1 MVSKKVRW
9 VKSFLASTIS
19 TSLLIAPAAM
29 AEQVDENQAL
39 QKNQEASQTVNNSP
53 EDQPKDSTEALGG
66 NAPEET
72 APEKSAPEESEQ
84 EVAETHLFP
93 EFKTCPSQSV
103 EPIRYEPQLSSPNEP
118 IKIRYND
125 AYSEGDM
132 AYFTGDVLVTQNE
145 HQLTADKLIAN
156 NANESYRA
164 EGDLLFTNQNFVVGA
179 DSLDYYSRQGSTEI
193 QDTRFHLYSNN
204 GNGRAENIRVD
215 NKQVLTLS
223 NTDFSTCPDDQK
235 SWVFESE
242 EIVIDR
248 ASGWGKAYNSVVKI
262 ADIPVFYLPYMT
274 FPVDDRRKTGLL
286 PPSFSNS
293 NRNGRDVS
301 IPYYFNLAPNYDLTL
316 TPRYMT
322 SRGAM
327 LGSEF
332 RYLSEQNQGEMFF
345 EFLPNDKA
353 ATDNNL
359 ENLPEKRWQYD
370 LNHLTQFTEHW
381 SSGIAARKV
390 SDDGY
395 FQDFG
400 GSVENSNQDILSQ
413 NLYVQYLSQDWLM
426 RTEYRDWQ
434 LLNSPAERYTIAPR
448 VELTRFFEPN
458 ENGFEARIHSELT
471 RFDKDNA
478 ITADRYHVEP
488 SIGWSNE
495 SLYSFFRP
503 ELSFAYTQY
512 QQTDIAGVDQTI
524 DRSLPTL
531 SIDTGLFFERT
542 LDFDD
547 GDMTQTLE
555 PRVFYLY
562 TPFEDQQDIGIYD
575 TSLPTFNFTQL
586 FSRNRF
592 SGIDRIGD
600 ANQISGAIT
609 SRFLDEEGR
618 EKASFSIGRTVYLK
632 DRKVTMLDL
641 PVETNKQSG
650 LLAEVNWRW
659 TDNIEVKSAIEWDDQ
674 ENETTHGLVNVH
686 YEPKTNH
693 IINLGHRYRK
703 TINRTQEEAEVAF
716 AWPMAQDWRL
726 LGRYNQDLTENRTNE
741 SFLGL
746 EYESCCWAV
755 RVVARRYIN
764 IQLDNQGGLLPNQP
778 DEHSS
783 GVYVQFVLKGIGS
796 LRGSTTQFLEE
807 SIYGYEDLLGK

>member
-9 VKSFLASTIS
+9 VKSFLAVTIS
-19 TSLLIAPAAM
+19 TSLMAVGMPLSAA
-29 AEQVDENQAL
+29 EPT
-39 QKNQEASQTVNNSP
+39 KNNSK
-53 EDQPKDSTEALGG
+53 QPQPTNGQSQNTLKNTS
-66 NAPEET
+66 
-72 APEKSAPEESEQ
+72 SEPYELTPYQ
-84 EVAETHLFP
+84 FP
-93 EFKTCPSQSV
+93 VFKTCPSEDV
-103 EPIRYEPQLSSPNEP
+103 EPVRYDPELAQIDAPIRIYSDEASRE
-118 IKIRYND
+118 IDK
-125 AYSEGDM
+125 AYL
-132 AYFTGDVLVTQNE
+132 TGNVRVTQDQQ
-145 HQLTADKLIAN
+145 QLTANRLVAN
-156 NANESYRA
+156 NHDKSYRA
-164 EGDLLFTNQNFVVGA
+164 EGDLLFTSQNFVVGA
-179 DSLDYYSRQGSTEI
+179 ESLDYYSEQGSTEI

-204 GNGRAENIRVD
+204 GNGTAEEIRVD

-223 NTDFSTCPDDQK
+223 DTEFSTCPQDQR
-235 SWVFESE
+235 SWAFESE
-242 EIVIDR
+242 EIIIDR
-248 ASGWGKAYNSVVKI
+248 ASGWGKAYNSVVKV
-262 ADIPVFYLPYMT
+262 ADIPVFYLPYIT

-293 NRNGRDVS
+293 NRNGRDLS
-301 IPYYFNLAPNYDLTL
+301 APYYINLAPNYDLTL

-332 RYLSEQNQGEMFF
+332 RYLTEQNYGDLFF
-345 EFLPNDKA
+345 EALPNDKA
-353 ATDNNL
+353 AVDDNP
-359 ENLPEKRWQYD
+359 ENFPDKRWQYD
-370 LNHLTQFTEHW
+370 VNHLTEFSDNWT
-381 SSGIAARKV
+381 SGITARKV
-390 SDDGY
+390 SDDSY

-400 GSVENSNQDILSQ
+400 GSIQDSNQDILSQ
-413 NLYVQYLSQDWLM
+413 NLYVQYRSQDWLM
-426 RTEYRDWQ
+426 RTEYQDWQ
-434 LLNSPAERYTIAPR
+434 LLNSPVERYTIAPR
-448 VELTRFFEPN
+448 MQLTRYFEPS
-458 ENGFEARIHSELT
+458 ENGFEAQIHSELT

-478 ITADRYHVEP
+478 QTADRYHVEP
-488 SIGWSNE
+488 SIGWSHE
-495 SLYSFFRP
+495 TLYSFFRP

-512 QQTDIAGVDQTI
+512 EQTDITGIEQTY

-531 SIDTGLFFERT
+531 SVDTGLFFERNIS
-542 LDFDD
+542 FGDD
-547 GDMTQTLE
+547 HYTQTLE

-562 TPFEDQQDIGIYD
+562 TPYEEQQDIGIYD

-600 ANQISGAIT
+600 ANQISGALT
-609 SRFLDEEGR
+609 SKILDEEGK
-618 EKASFSIGRTVYLK
+618 EKVSVSVGRTVYLK
-632 DRKVTMLDL
+632 DRKVTLLNM

-659 TDNIEVKSAIEWDDQ
+659 TDNIEIKSAIEWDDQ
-674 ENETTHGLVNVH
+674 ESETTHGLVNMH

-703 TINRTQEEAEVAF
+703 TLARTQEEAEVAF
-716 AWPMAQDWRL
+716 AWPIAEDWRL
-726 LGRYNQDLTENRTNE
+726 LGRYNQDLIENRTND

-764 IQLDNQGGLLPNQP
+764 IQLDNQGALIPNQP

-783 GVYVQFVLKGIGS
+783 GVYLQFVLKGIGS
-796 LRGSTTQFLEE
+796 LRGSTTQFLED

>member
-9 VKSFLASTIS
+9 VKSFLVSAIS
-19 TSLLIAPAAM
+19 SSLIMAMPAV
-29 AEQVDENQAL
+29 AE
-39 QKNQEASQTVNNSP
+39 KNVQQEQGDT
-53 EDQPKDSTEALGG
+53 TEESSL
-66 NAPEET
+66 EET
-72 APEKSAPEESEQ
+72 QSELRQ
-84 EVAETHLFP
+84 NDFVDQFP
-93 EFKTCPSQSV
+93 EFKTCPSEALAPIRYQPLLGADG
-103 EPIRYEPQLSSPNEP
+103 EPIR
-118 IKIRYND
+118 I
-125 AYSEGDM
+125 YSDEASRENDM
-132 AYFTGDVLVTQNE
+132 AYLTGNVRVSQNQQ
-145 HQLTADKLIAN
+145 QLTADRLIAN
-156 NANESYRA
+156 NKTKSYRA

-179 DSLDYYSRQGSTEI
+179 ESLDYYSLEGSTSIE
-193 QDTRFHLYSNN
+193 DTRFHLYSNN

-223 NTDFSTCPDDQK
+223 NTDFSTCPEDQK
-235 SWVFESE
+235 SWVFESD

-248 ASGWGKAYNSVVKI
+248 DSGWGKAYNSVVKI
-262 ADIPVFYLPYMT
+262 ADIPVFYLPYIT

-293 NRNGRDVS
+293 NRNGRDIS
-301 IPYYFNLAPNYDLTL
+301 APYYVNLAPNYDLTL

-322 SRGAM
+322 SRGSM
-327 LGSEF
+327 LGTEF
-332 RYLSEQNQGEMFF
+332 RYLTPQNYGELFF
-345 EFLPNDKA
+345 EYLPNDKA
-353 ATDNNL
+353 ATNNNG
-359 ENLPEKRWQYD
+359 EALPDKRWQYD
-370 LNHLTQFTEHW
+370 LDHTTQFTDNW

-400 GSVENSNQDILSQ
+400 GSIEDSNQDILSQ

-426 RTEYRDWQ
+426 RTEYQDWQ
-434 LLNSPAERYTIAPR
+434 LLNSPVERYTIAPR
-448 VELTRFFEPN
+448 VQLTRFFEPSDS
-458 ENGFEARIHSELT
+458 GFEAKIHSELT

-478 ITADRYHVEP
+478 VTAERYHVEP
-488 SIGWSNE
+488 SVAWSHE
-495 SLYSFFRP
+495 TLYSFFRP

-512 QQTDIAGVDQTI
+512 EQTDLSGNDQSI

-542 LDFDD
+542 LNFDD
-547 GDMTQTLE
+547 GDITQTLE
-555 PRVFYLY
+555 PRLFYLY
-562 TPFEDQQDIGIYD
+562 TPYEEQQNIAIYD
-575 TSLPTFNFTQL
+575 TSLPTLNFTQL

-600 ANQISGAIT
+600 ANQVSGAIT
-609 SRFLDEEGR
+609 SRFLDEQGR
-618 EKASFSIGRTVYLK
+618 EKASVSIGRTVYLK
-632 DRKVTMLDL
+632 DRKVTMLNL
-641 PVETNKQSG
+641 PVETDKQSG

-659 TDNIEVKSAIEWDDQ
+659 TDSIEVKSAIEWNDQ
-674 ENETTHGLVNVH
+674 TNETTHGLVNLH
-686 YEPKTNH
+686 YEPKENH
-693 IINLGHRYRK
+693 ILNLGHRYRK
-703 TINRTQEEAEVAF
+703 TVNRTQEEAELAF

-726 LGRYNQDLTENRTNE
+726 LGRYNQDLTENRTND

-764 IQLDNQGGLLPNQP
+764 IQLDSQGALVPDQP

-796 LRGSTTQFLEE
+796 LQGSTTKFLED